1 MKVHYS
7 HPGATSMNPT
17 RCGWWPTR
25 ALSQT
30 VSTNLLKVECKKCL
44 ELAAKDNAKKDAA
57 DWEAGQERA
66 RDAGL

>member
-25 ALSQT
+25 ALKVT
-30 VSTNLLKVECKKCL
+30 TSTDLLKVDCKKCL
-44 ELAAKDNAKKDAA
+44 ELANKDIAKEWDAS
-57 DWEAGQERA
+57 QERA